1 MILVT
6 GGAGFI
12 GSNLV
17 AGLEQSGAGP
27 LAVCDRTGAGDGGR
41 TVAKRRLEATI
52 EPEALFPFLDAHR
65 AEMRAVFH
73 LGAISSTMETDASL
87 FARNNYRL
95 SLDLWRWCA
104 AADVRFI
111 YASSAATYGDGAMG
125 FDDDGSQSALAAL
138 RPLNLYG
145 RSKHLFDRRVAA
157 LVAGGAPRPP
167 QWAGLKFFN
176 VFGPNEYHKG
186 NQKSVVA
193 TAYPAAAVGAP
204 VRLFKSHDARYPDG
218 GQLRDFIWVG
228 DCVAVMLWLLAHEQV
243 NGLFNVGTGRA
254 RSFDDLAKAMF
265 DALERAPEIEYI
277 DMPEA
282 IRERYQYFTE
292 ARMTRLRDAGYE
304 QPFTSLEAGVA
315 TYIRDYLNRADP
327 YR

>member
-1 MILVT
+1 M
-6 GGAGFI
+6 
-12 GSNLV
+12 
-17 AGLEQSGAGP
+17 
-27 LAVCDRTGAGDGGR
+27 
-41 TVAKRRLEATI
+41 
-52 EPEALFPFLDAHR
+52 
-65 AEMRAVFH
+65 
-73 LGAISSTMETDASL
+73 
-87 FARNNYRL
+87 
-95 SLDLWRWCA
+95 
-104 AADVRFI
+104 
-111 YASSAATYGDGAMG
+111 
-125 FDDDGSQSALAAL
+125 
-138 RPLNLYG
+138 
-145 RSKHLFDRRVAA
+145 
-157 LVAGGAPRPP
+157 
-167 QWAGLKFFN
+167 
-176 VFGPNEYHKG
+176 
-186 NQKSVVA
+186 
-193 TAYPAAAVGAP
+193 
-204 VRLFKSHDARYPDG
+204 RLFKSHDARYPDG

>member
-17 AGLEQSGAGP
+17 AGLEESGAGP
-27 LAVCDRTGAGDGGR
+27 IAVCDRTDAGDGGR
-41 TVAKRRLEATI
+41 NTAKRQLAAYV
-52 EPEALFPFLDAHR
+52 EPEALFSFLEAHR
-65 AEMRAVFH
+65 SEMRAVFH
-73 LGAISSTMETDASL
+73 MGATSSTMETDAGL

-95 SLDLWRWCA
+95 SLDLWHWCA
-104 AADVRFI
+104 GADVRFI

-125 FDDDGSQSALAAL
+125 FDDDGSVRALAVL

-157 LVAGGAPRPP
+157 LIASGAERPP

-193 TAYPAAAVGAP
+193 TAYPAAAQGQP
-204 VRLFKSHDARYPDG
+204 VRLFKSYHSNYADG

-228 DCVAVMLWLLAHEQV
+228 DCVAVMLWLLAHEEV
-243 NGLFNVGTGRA
+243 NGLFNVGTGQA
-254 RSFDDLAKAMF
+254 RSFDDLAKALF
-265 DALERAPEIEYI
+265 GALEREPEIEYI

-292 ARMTRLRDAGYE
+292 ARMARLHAAGYA
-304 QPFTSLEAGVA
+304 QPFTSLEDGVSS
-315 TYIRDYLNRADP
+315 YVCDYLNQKDP

>member
-17 AGLEQSGAGP
+17 AGLEENGAGAI
-27 LAVCDRTGAGDGGR
+27 AVCDRKGAGGDGR
-41 TVAKRRLEATI
+41 NIAKRQLAASI
-52 EPEALFPFLDAHR
+52 EPEALFPFLEQHR
-65 AEMRAVFH
+65 SEMRVVFH
-73 LGAISSTMETDASL
+73 LGATSSTMETDAGL

-95 SLDLWRWCA
+95 SLDLWHWCA
-104 AADVRFI
+104 REEVRFI
-111 YASSAATYGDGAMG
+111 YASSAATYGGGEMG
-125 FDDDGSQSALAAL
+125 FDDDGSGEALAAL

-145 RSKHLFDRRVAA
+145 RSKHLFDRKVTA
-157 LVAGGAPRPP
+157 LIANDTPRPP
-167 QWAGLKFFN
+167 QWVGLKFFN

-193 TAYPAAAVGAP
+193 TAYPAAARGEP
-204 VRLFKSHDARYPDG
+204 VRLFKSHDPRYADG

-228 DCVAVMLWLLAHEQV
+228 DCVAVMLWLLAHDEV
-243 NGLFNVGTGRA
+243 NGLYNVGTGQA
-254 RSFDDLAKAMF
+254 RSFDDLAGALF
-265 DALERAPEIEYI
+265 AALEREPEIEYI

-292 ARMTRLRDAGYE
+292 ARMARLRSAGYE
-304 QPFTSLEAGVA
+304 EPFTSLEDGVA
-315 TYIRDYLNRADP
+315 SYVRDYLNRKDP

>member
-17 AGLEQSGAGP
+17 AGLQESGAGP
-27 LAVCDRTGAGDGGR
+27 LAVCDREGAGDGGR
-41 TVAKRRLEATI
+41 NIAKRRLAARI
-52 EPEALFPFLDAHR
+52 EPAALFSFLEDHR
-65 AEMRAVFH
+65 GEMRAVFH
-73 LGAISSTMETDASL
+73 MGATSSTMETDAAL

-95 SLDLWRWCA
+95 SLELWRWCA
-104 AADVRFI
+104 RHGVRFI
-111 YASSAATYGDGAMG
+111 YASSAATYGDGALG
-125 FDDDGSQSALAAL
+125 FDDDGSAQALAAL

-157 LVAGGAPRPP
+157 LLANGAPPPP

-176 VFGPNEYHKG
+176 VYGPNEYHKG
-186 NQKSVVA
+186 NQKSVIA
-193 TAYPAAAVGAP
+193 TAYPAAAAGRP
-204 VRLFKSHDARYPDG
+204 VRLFKSHDSRYADG

-228 DCVAVMLWLLAHEQV
+228 DCVAVMLWLLAHEEV
-243 NGLFNVGTGRA
+243 NGLYNVGTGRA
-254 RSFDDLAKAMF
+254 RSFDDLAKALF
-265 DALERAPEIEYI
+265 AALERAPEIEYI

-292 ARMTRLRDAGYE
+292 ARMARLRGAGYE
-304 QPFTSLEAGVA
+304 QPFTSLEIGVDS
-315 TYIRDYLNRADP
+315 YVRDYLMHPDP